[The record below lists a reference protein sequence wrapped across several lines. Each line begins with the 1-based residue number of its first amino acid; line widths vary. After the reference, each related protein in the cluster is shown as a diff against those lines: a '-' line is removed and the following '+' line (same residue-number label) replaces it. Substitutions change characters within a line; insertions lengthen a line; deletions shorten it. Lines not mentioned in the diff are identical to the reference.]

1 MNSSPVTPEDLM
13 PEIVAQL
20 GISAEWARA
29 AAGTPKM
36 GECQEDL
43 CLHYRAMAI
52 CVLVSDGD
60 VDGFFQWLL
69 HSPITRRFYLK
80 TTGAPSPAQLQYAR
94 ASYVDPVLDAV
105 VARQWKL
112 AADIGAAT
120 SPDWLEGIEYED
132 DFCYGDFI
140 RRAVSQD
147 DAGIDA
153 LLARWRAALEGGG
166 DARLEIAEALREKN
180 VDVFA
185 RSLVA
190 MLEAREAKAMEMTD
204 PEMRSP
210 LASELPFYPN
220 RWVSID
226 ALALL
231 AIGERQGLVVNEE
244 LLACPRLVR
253 AGRYAPFRSL
263 GYPDQGPD

>member
-1 MNSSPVTPEDLM
+1 M

-29 AAGTPKM
+29 AVGTPKM
-36 GECQEDL
+36 GEWQEDL

-60 VDGFFQWLL
+60 VDGFFHWLL
-69 HSPITRRFYLK
+69 HSPITRKFYLRA
-80 TTGAPSPAQLQYAR
+80 TGARSPDQLRYAR
-94 ASYVDPVLDAV
+94 ASFVDPVLDAV

-112 AADIGAAT
+112 AVDIGAAT
-120 SPDWLEGIEYED
+120 CPDWLDGIEYED

-153 LLARWRAALEGGG
+153 VLARWRAALEGG
-166 DARLEIAEALREKN
+166 DDVRLEIAEALHQKK
-180 VDVFA
+180 VDAFE

-190 MLEAREAKAMEMTD
+190 MLEAREAMAMKMTD

-226 ALALL
+226 ALAFL
-231 AIGERQGLVVNEE
+231 AIAERQGLVVDGE

-253 AGRYAPFRSL
+253 AGQYAPFRSL
-263 GYPDQGPD
+263 GYPDQGLD